1 MIVMPPVFN
10 SGDTI
15 YFFFD
20 SYDSNGASVTISGL
34 AVTDIEV
41 YKNGSVTQRSSDN
54 GYALLDTDGIDFDG
68 ATGLHGFSIDTSDNS
83 DAGFWA
89 DGAQYL
95 VHVNAVTIDSQTVRF
110 SYLLTLGYLLRPT
123 TAGRKLDVSSG
134 GEAGVDWAN
143 VGSPTTT
150 LNLSGTTV
158 SVATSVTNMVT
169 ANVTQVSGDSTA
181 ADNLETAFD
190 GGSYNVGGGGVVAA
204 SVTGAVG
211 SVTGNVGGN
220 IAGSVAGSVASV
232 TAVVNANI
240 TKVNNVTVGGVGSEA
255 DPWNPA

>member
-83 DAGFWA
+83 DSGFWS

-123 TAGRKLDVSSG
+123 TAGRKLDVTTG
-134 GEAGVDWAN
+134 GEAGLDWAN

-158 SVATSVTNMVT
+158 SA
-169 ANVTQVSGDSTA
+169 VSGA
-181 ADNLETAFD
+181 
-190 GGSYNVGGGGVVAA
+190 VG

-220 IAGSVAGSVASV
+220 VAGTVASVVGNVGGNVAGNVAGSVASV
-232 TAVVNANI
+232 TAVVSANV
-240 TKVNNVTVGGVGSEA
+240 TKVNNVTVDGVGSEA
-255 DPWNPA
+255 DPWGPA